1 MAFLAKETQAACGN
15 LGKTAS
21 LTKLMG
27 ARGFFGLD
35 AIRALRTKLPHS
47 QRRLRGLQAAS
58 PSPKTES
65 NVNRRASTGKEVQ
78 PELQGERESWL
89 PSAVSKMFAEHA
101 LLGSEVSQPTLGG
114 RPPLRRMGAGGLS
127 QAREGPGPL
136 PPPRP
141 SSCPRLT
148 SCFSS
153 RLGRGGEGET
163 MPAQDAS
170 HLFQG
175 APHRL

>member
-114 RPPLRRMGAGGLS
+114 RPPLRRWAPVGSAKPERG
-127 QAREGPGPL
+127 QAPSH
-136 PPPRP
+136 RP
-141 SSCPRLT
+141 DH
-148 SCFSS
+148 
-153 RLGRGGEGET
+153 
-163 MPAQDAS
+163 PA
-170 HLFQG
+170 
-175 APHRL
+175 APA